1 MNFPLTVSDLSLW
14 LAVAAIV
21 ILVTSELLYASPN
34 YASRIPLDKRLLRL
48 IGVGCGAVFVATV
61 LLRFFG
67 MS

>member
-1 MNFPLTVSDLSLW
+1 LNFPLTVSDLSLV

-48 IGVGCGAVFVATV
+48 IGVGCGAGFIVTVA
-61 LLRFFG
+61 LRFVG
-67 MS
+67 MT